1 MIDDHTFRNPIMA
14 AGIAAAVTV
23 AYVYLKARMN
33 GQKVTQNSEFAKPAF
48 LVGILVYFIVHQG
61 NAHRESLAA
70 EPF

>member
-14 AGIAAAVTV
+14 AGIAAAATV

-48 LVGILVYFIVHQG
+48 LVGILVYFIVYQG
-61 NAHRESLAA
+61 NAHRESLIA